1 MSASASVKWFNDA
14 RGFGFLV
21 GEDGRDIFVHYSVI
35 EMDGFRTLKPGERV
49 AFELVEGER
58 GLFALRVRRLADAP
72 APAPGLMDRTIQP
85 AAC

>member
-49 AFELVEGER
+49 AFELVEGAR
-58 GLFALRVRRLADAP
+58 GLFARHVRRIDSPTAAEP
-72 APAPGLMDRTIQP
+72 MDRTIQP